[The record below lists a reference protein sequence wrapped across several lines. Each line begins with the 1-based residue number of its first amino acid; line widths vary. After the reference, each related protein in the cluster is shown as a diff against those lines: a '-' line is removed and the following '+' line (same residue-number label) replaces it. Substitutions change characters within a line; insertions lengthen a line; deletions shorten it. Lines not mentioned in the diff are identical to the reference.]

1 MYVGF
6 SLGLHRE
13 NVILAI
19 DEFNAAYNPTMLKS
33 MAKQWV
39 SGTDEGLNK
48 AMFVLKYCRLVHFI
62 KSFCIYLYCRLS
74 RITSVLFNTRR

>member
-1 MYVGF
+1 MKFNVLKNTNGMYVGLT
-6 SLGLHRE
+6 LGLHRE

-39 SGTDEGLNK
+39 SGTDEDLNE
-48 AMFVLKYCRLVHFI
+48 AMFVLENCGLIHLI
-62 KSFCIYLYCRLS
+62 HSFCIYLL
-74 RITSVLFNTRR
+74 